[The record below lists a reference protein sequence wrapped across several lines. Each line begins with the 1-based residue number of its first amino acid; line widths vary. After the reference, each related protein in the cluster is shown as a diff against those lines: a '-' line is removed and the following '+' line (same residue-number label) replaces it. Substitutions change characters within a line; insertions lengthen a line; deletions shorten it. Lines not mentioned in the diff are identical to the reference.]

1 MNGSLFK
8 ETGRIM
14 RLLFRQARL
23 KIILWLVGVLGV
35 SLAVAFI
42 YPNIYQSAEDLAGFG
57 ATMQNPAMIAMLGP
71 AYESLEAY
79 NVGVAYATEMLVFT
93 AIAVAIMNI
102 LLVSSSTRVDEEEGR
117 LEIVRSLPVG
127 RLSYTTAS
135 MLTILVVNAV
145 LVLVHGFGLSAVGYD
160 PFTWEAAFL
169 YSLNLGFTGLFFAG
183 VTVVSAQLAET
194 SRGTKGIAF
203 GVLIIS
209 YLVRAVGDALNETV
223 SLFSPLGWTVR
234 TEVFVNNIWWPI
246 IALAVGSVVL
256 IAIGFILNSRR
267 DISQGLLPQ
276 TPGKTR
282 ASKLLKTMPGL
293 VWRLEKTKIISWIIG
308 IFLLAAAFGAI
319 LGDLETYFSDM
330 EVLQAFLPNQDSA
343 SMTEQFI
350 VLIFG
355 IMSLFTGVPAVT
367 MMISLKKEETDERL
381 DNIYSRVVS
390 RTRAMFSYYIIGLIF
405 IVVIQVLMGAGIY
418 ATASQ
423 VMDEPLAFETFM
435 EAALVYIPALWFMLG
450 LATLLVGLIPKATGL
465 IWLYLAFTFVVMYL
479 GDVFEF
485 PEWIN
490 NLSVFY
496 HTPETFERAPLL
508 IISGLAVII
517 SIVGFIGYN
526 KRDIKG

>member
-1 MNGSLFK
+1 MNASLFK
-8 ETGRIM
+8 ETGRVM
-14 RLLFRQARL
+14 QLLFRQNRL
-23 KIILWLVGVLGV
+23 KIILWLAGIVGV
-35 SLAVAFI
+35 SIAVAFI
-42 YPNIYQSAEDLAGFG
+42 YPDIYQSSEELAGFG
-57 ATMQNPAMIAMLGP
+57 ATMQNPAMEAMLGP
-71 AYESLEAY
+71 SYETLETY
-79 NVGVAYATEMLVFT
+79 NVGAAYATEMLVFT

-117 LEIVRSLPVG
+117 LEIIRSLPVG

-135 MLTILVVNAV
+135 ALMILIIDVVLILA
-145 LVLVHGFGLSAVGYD
+145 HGFGLATVGYD
-160 PFTWEAAFL
+160 PFTWEAALL
-169 YSLNLGFTGLFFAG
+169 YSLNIGLTGLFFAG
-183 VTVVSAQLAET
+183 VTVISAQLSET

-203 GVLIIS
+203 GILILS
-209 YLVRAVGDALNETV
+209 YLVRAVGDVLNETV

-234 TEVFVNNIWWPI
+234 TEVFVNNVWWPI

-330 EVLQAFLPNQDSA
+330 DVLQAFLPNQDSA

-350 VLIFG
+350 VLLFE
-355 IMSLFTGVPAVT
+355 IMSLFTAIPAIT
-367 MMISLKKEETDERL
+367 MIFSLKKEEKDERL

-390 RTRAMFSYYIIGLIF
+390 RRKVMFSYYIIGLIVV
-405 IVVIQVLMGAGIY
+405 VVIQALMGAGVY
-418 ATASQ
+418 GTASQ
-423 VMDEPLAFETFM
+423 AMDNPLAFEIFM

-450 LATLLVGLIPKATGL
+450 LATLLVGFIPKATGVL
-465 IWLYLAFTFVVMYL
+465 WLYLAFIFVVLYL
-479 GDVFEF
+479 GDVFEL
-485 PEWIN
+485 PEWVN
-490 NLSVFY
+490 NLSVFH
-496 HTPETFERAPLL
+496 HTPETFEWEPLL
-508 IISGLAVII
+508 IISGLAII
-517 SIVGFIGYN
+517 ITIVGFITYN